1 MARHFSGKPVVVGHT
16 TRNDGDVLDLGFLV
30 MIDTG
35 ASMGG
40 WLTALEVHSGEIIQT
55 NQQGELRRS
64 RRLAT

>member
-1 MARHFSGKPVVVGHT
+1 
-16 TRNDGDVLDLGFLV
+16 V

-55 NQQGELRRS
+55 NQQGEVRRS
-64 RRLAT
+64 RRSAT